1 MNSNA
6 CAGNLNCTNTNGRI
20 TGGTA
25 AWEERSKVIMA
36 HKLRLRRQDN
46 VVAQK
51 ANLIL
56 GCINSMT
63 TEVIISLY

>member
-1 MNSNA
+1 MPVEETWSA
-6 CAGNLNCTNTNGRI
+6 QKQIGRI

-25 AWEERSKVIMA
+25 VWEKRSKVIVA
-36 HKLRLRRQDN
+36 PKLRLSWQDN

-63 TEVIISLY
+63 TEVIIVLY

>member
-6 CAGNLNCTNTNGRI
+6 CGGNLTCTNTNGTI
-20 TGGTA
+20 TGGA
-25 AWEERSKVIMA
+25 AVWEERSKVIMA
-36 HKLRLRRQDN
+36 HKLRLSRQDN

-56 GCINSMT
+56 GSTNSMT
-63 TEVIISLY
+63 TEVIILLY

>member
-6 CAGNLNCTNTNGRI
+6 CGGNLKCTNTNGRI
-20 TGGTA
+20 TRGTA
-25 AWEERSKVIMA
+25 GWEERSKVTMA
-36 HKLRLRRQDN
+36 HKLRLSRQDN

-51 ANLIL
+51 ANLVL

-63 TEVIISLY
+63 MEVIILLY